1 MIKRETWALVVPIS
15 LLPAI
20 WSVVASFAGIS
31 TAAVAMISATL
42 YVIVVKTTADA
53 VRMSVG
59 FVLGVVTAVISL
71 MIIGSLPL
79 NFVVALTLTMIVM
92 VALVIIVQ
100 SFIGKIAD
108 LFSWLCGFAVAMT
121 VFGLVPPEQ
130 MMSVAVQLAV
140 SMLAGIWWI
149 GFVGVRIMGAIAG
162 PPKSGE

>member
-1 MIKRETWALVVPIS
+1 MVVPIS

-20 WSVVASFAGIS
+20 WSVVAGFAGIS

-59 FVLGVVTAVISL
+59 FVLGVVTAVLSLTIIS
-71 MIIGSLPL
+71 MLPL
-79 NFVVALTLTMIVM
+79 NFMVSLTVVMIVM

-100 SFIGKIAD
+100 SFIPKIAD

-121 VFGLVPPEQ
+121 VFGIAAPEQ
-130 MMSVAVQLAV
+130 MMTLAWQLV
-140 SMLAGIWWI
+140 ISMLAGIWWI
-149 GFVGVRIMGAIAG
+149 GFVGVRIMAAIAK
-162 PPKSGE
+162 PPEK